1 MREQKFIEI
10 SKSCYVD
17 PDYQAAFGEL
27 GLTTIDAVFSFN
39 AGRNLAKSNLAKY
52 RERVQFEINSPPVT
66 VFMKGY
72 DRPPISIQLRN
83 WIAAR
88 SRVSCGVF
96 DVKAASELVTAG
108 INTPRTLFYGEQ
120 WGAFF
125 EKRSF
130 IITEKIPEAESLERK
145 LPDCFKGP
153 GTIEK
158 LKLRRDFIAELA
170 AFIRKFHETDCR
182 HRDLYFSHVFY
193 SDSGDFYLID
203 LSRAFRPT
211 VRRQRFRIKDI
222 AQLYYSAPGKYFSR
236 TDRLRFYMNYT
247 GRNELTGKDKVFIRR
262 VIHKARR
269 IARHDIKHGRDVPFE
284 SY

>member
-1 MREQKFIEI
+1 MGEHKFIEI

-17 PDYQAAFGEL
+17 PEYKAAFEDL
-27 GLTTIDAVFSFN
+27 GLTSIDAVFSFN
-39 AGRNLAKSNLAKY
+39 AGRDLSKSNLAKY
-52 RERVQFEINSPPVT
+52 RERMRFEINSPPVT
-66 VFMKGY
+66 VFMKRY

-83 WIAAR
+83 WFAAKCR
-88 SRVSCGVF
+88 ISCGVF
-96 DVKAASELVTAG
+96 DVKAANELASSG

-120 WGAFF
+120 WGGFF

-170 AFIRKFHETDCR
+170 AFIRKFHETDYR

-236 TDRLRFYMNYT
+236 TDRLRFYMNYS
-247 GRNELTGKDKVFIRR
+247 GRNKLSGTDKAFIRK
-262 VIHKARR
+262 VICKARR
-269 IARHDIKHGRDVPFE
+269 MARHDIKHGRDVPFE
-284 SY
+284 S